1 MFLSGKIREVSLSLS
16 KDQWTL
22 GQCRTLLRSCILHA
36 VLFLIILM
44 IFWHI
49 LVLLC
54 QSCMG
59 QTRSLLE
66 TAFFSPILFPKS
78 YLGSDASRVS
88 YREIQAVT
96 ADPGNFSHSVW
107 AGLEVIQ
114 DYWAEYESNTGDINY
129 IYKFLRK
136 IIKKKECHIKAQPL

>member
-1 MFLSGKIREVSLSLS
+1 
-16 KDQWTL
+16 
-22 GQCRTLLRSCILHA
+22 
-36 VLFLIILM
+36 
-44 IFWHI
+44 
-49 LVLLC
+49 
-54 QSCMG
+54 MG

-88 YREIQAVT
+88 YQEIQAVT

-114 DYWAEYESNTGDINY
+114 DYWAEYESNTGDISY
-129 IYKFLRK
+129 IYKFWRK
-136 IIKKKECHIKAQPL
+136 IIKTKKECLLKAQPL